1 MSRKRT
7 VAVFALLMVALGGCQ
22 RALPTVSTSAPGFEL
37 PTLSRQP
44 EPEVQPRAN
53 TPQVQVRTPGQYSWS
68 LRDTR
73 TGETR
78 GSANQSAFANTVES
92 MVKAW
97 IAFDFL
103 HGLGSAK
110 PGPADLNALHRMI
123 NVSDD
128 QAAQQLYR
136 RRGSDAV
143 IQRLI
148 TTCGLTG
155 TRITTGWWSK
165 TRMTAADAT
174 RMGQCL
180 FDGRHLSPQ
189 WTDWLRGEMR
199 NVAPSNAFGIAEA
212 PGLTGKPL
220 ATKNGWTEHSGTRNW
235 AVNCLAVWSDKVLA
249 VLVSYP
255 AGLGQ
260 AHGASVC
267 RQVAEQLFPA

>member
-1 MSRKRT
+1 M
-7 VAVFALLMVALGGCQ
+7 VAFALLMVAVGGCQ
-22 RALPTVSTSAPGFEL
+22 RALPTVATSTTDFGL
-37 PTLSRQP
+37 PTLTQAP
-44 EPEVQPRAN
+44 EPETQPRAN
-53 TPQVQVRTPGQYSWS
+53 TPQVQVDTPGQYSWS
-68 LRDTR
+68 LRDTK

-103 HGLGSAK
+103 NGLGPAS
-110 PGPADLNALHRMI
+110 PSQADLKTMHRML

-148 TTCGLTG
+148 STCGLTG

-189 WTDWLRGEMR
+189 WTEWLRAEMR

-212 PGLTGKPL
+212 PGLAGQRL
-220 ATKNGWTEHSGTRNW
+220 AIKNGWTEHSGTRNW
-235 AVNCLAVWSDKVLA
+235 AVNCLAVWADKVLA

-255 AGLGQ
+255 IGLGQ

-267 RQVAEQLFPA
+267 RQVAEQLFPAEK